1 MRRML
6 LLLSV
11 VLLGCWVA
19 VILSLHQGRDAVQK
33 LTARLQ
39 ANASENPEYWHGEW
53 QRLGITARE
62 KALRYEQWIVDHHL
76 ENDMLVN
83 RHSDGR
89 PAGECDSLLFSSLR
103 YTALIKLGWRDK
115 ANGAWRGIQNA
126 YQNGRWVRHPKCRRK
141 STSRDMIVGLLVAM
155 TQSPPAEVRRLQQLF
170 DIVGETGGSIDDGP
184 FYTSLAVR
192 GEHIIQH
199 QSNTHLEKAYDFNI
213 PKIKQGQYLFSFT
226 LLSMSK

>member
-11 VLLGCWVA
+11 LLLGCWVA
-19 VILSLHQGRDAVQK
+19 LILSLHEGRHAVQK

-39 ANASENPEYWHGEW
+39 ANASEDPDYWRGEW
-53 QRLGITARE
+53 QSLGITARE
-62 KALRYEQWIVDHHL
+62 KAWRYEQWMVEDHL
-76 ENDMLVN
+76 EHDMLVN

-89 PAGECDSLLFSSLR
+89 PASECDSLLFSSLR

-115 ANGAWRGIQNA
+115 ANAAWRGIQNA

-184 FYTSLAVR
+184 F
-192 GEHIIQH
+192 
-199 QSNTHLEKAYDFNI
+199 
-213 PKIKQGQYLFSFT
+213 
-226 LLSMSK
+226 